1 LLFWRH
7 WNVFSIYDTFPTRP
21 AATCRKKSSVLDC
34 LPSSIRSAI
43 CGVVPDIYT
52 FTEVARTKQDFSF
65 ADHLPSRGLHREVI
79 YDLAYYAYGHG
90 GIDTVL
96 ILETRNPTPLRIS
109 YYSTDSACTDTV
121 AKASSLD
128 AVVDTFVY

>member
-1 LLFWRH
+1 VELYRTITLLQRLL
-7 WNVFSIYDTFPTRP
+7 VLSRIPLSQIIFP
-21 AATCRKKSSVLDC
+21 V
-34 LPSSIRSAI
+34 I
-43 CGVVPDIYT
+43 
-52 FTEVARTKQDFSF
+52 
-65 ADHLPSRGLHREVI
+65 GLRREVI